1 MKQMDDKRF
10 YVYEWYIIDT
20 NEVFYVGKGTGNR
33 YKQIK
38 GRNRYFQCMF
48 SSHNCNV
55 RKIQDGLNEIDAF
68 NLEIET
74 IKYYRENT
82 DYRLTN
88 QTDGGEGTSGWVPS
102 EDFRNKQSYIHKCQW
117 EDESFRDKMLS
128 IRQDEDGVYKSNE
141 FRNKISELVR
151 GSDNPNY
158 QNHWTEEQKDHL
170 RQKQKSNPL
179 YAGETNPNAKRVI
192 CVETGEVFNCI
203 KFAKEKYNIKSDGSI
218 TVALKNPIRTAGGV
232 HWADYS
238 DDFLNANY
246 RFNYLIC
253 VLKQSA
259 TIQAIICL
267 DDLSLYQSKTI
278 LAKHLNVT
286 VSKITWQLQNNQK
299 FIYKDKTYILVKNYE
314 VALYSDI

>member
-1 MKQMDDKRF
+1 MDDKRF
-10 YVYEWYIIDT
+10 YVYEWYIIET

-48 SSHNCNV
+48 NSHNCNV
-55 RKIQDGLNEIDAF
+55 RKIKDELTEIDAF

-102 EDFRNKQSYIHKCQW
+102 EDFRHKQSEIHKHQW
-117 EDESFRDKMLS
+117 EENEFRTKMLS
-128 IRQDEDGVYKSNE
+128 IRQDESGVYKSDE
-141 FRNKISELVR
+141 FRNKISELVG
-151 GSDNPNY
+151 GSNNPNY
-158 QNHWTEEQKDHL
+158 HNYWSNEQKEYL
-170 RQKQKSNPL
+170 RQKQKNNPL
-179 YAGETNPNAKRVI
+179 YTGETNPNAKRVI

-203 KFAKEKYNIKSDGSI
+203 KFAKERYNIKSDGSI

-232 HWADYS
+232 HWVDYS
-238 DDFLNANY
+238 DDFLDANY

-253 VLKQSA
+253 VLKQSD
-259 TIQAIICL
+259 TNQAIICL

-286 VSKITWQLQNNQK
+286 VSKINWQLQKNQK
-299 FIYKDKTYILVKNYE
+299 FIYKGKTYILVKNYE